1 MVLTMGVKARGKKK
15 GGGKEHDGLKLP
27 QKKVKKTFPNM
38 EQLPTS
44 RDWKKLRKFLILV
57 ELQSDIS

>member
-15 GGGKEHDGLKLP
+15 GGGKEDNGLKLP
-27 QKKVKKTFPNM
+27 QKKVKKTFPNV

-44 RDWKKLRKFLILV
+44 RD
-57 ELQSDIS
+57 